1 MLDGIANGTVTIKNG
16 NFYTTDQNI
25 LDNKDIFGQVT
36 YYLKSQLGK
45 SENIFLLK
53 KKEKLIFQTMHLE
66 RILIIMYLIAM
77 ILI

>member
-1 MLDGIANGTVTIKNG
+1 MANQK
-16 NFYTTDQNI
+16 
-25 LDNKDIFGQVT
+25 
-36 YYLKSQLGK
+36 
-45 SENIFLLK
+45 NIFLLK